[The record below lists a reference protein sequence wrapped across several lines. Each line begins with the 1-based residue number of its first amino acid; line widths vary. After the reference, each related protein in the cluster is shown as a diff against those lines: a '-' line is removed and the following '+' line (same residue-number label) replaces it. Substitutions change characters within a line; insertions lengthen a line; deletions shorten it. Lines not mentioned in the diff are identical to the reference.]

1 MKKTIKRMLKIISKK
16 YPEYYEALNTA
27 RERVLLE
34 VKHGYLNRR
43 SGLSA
48 SKDRIDRRPK

>member
-1 MKKTIKRMLKIISKK
+1 MLKIISKK